1 MSRSRFL
8 YTLALTAGAAA
19 MLLASSPAHAQ
30 AQAQESTKPAVPH
43 EQVLSANPFGIVL
56 RWWNV
61 EFERKLTPS
70 STWGAS
76 TSLLA
81 LEGSDFASLNAL
93 YRYYPQGAALSGF
106 FLGGRVGFYHVS
118 DESESG
124 EALGLGFEIGYTW
137 LLGSR
142 RNVALSLGAG
152 LSRIVAGDVMDGPS
166 VLPTIRLLNLGI
178 AF

>member
-1 MSRSRFL
+1 MFRRRFL
-8 YTLALTAGAAA
+8 YTLALAAGAVAI
-19 MLLASSPAHAQ
+19 LLSSSPAQ
-30 AQAQESTKPAVPH
+30 AQAPEGTKPVVPH
-43 EQVLSANPFGIVL
+43 EQVLSANPFGLML

-61 EFERKLTPS
+61 EFERKLSPS
-70 STWGAS
+70 STWGVS
-76 TSLLA
+76 TSFLT

-93 YRYYPQGAALSGF
+93 YRYYPQGAALNGF
-106 FLGGRVGFYHVS
+106 FLGGRMGLYHVS
-118 DESESG
+118 DEGASG

-137 LLGSR
+137 LLGAR

-166 VLPTIRLLNLGI
+166 VLPTIRLLNVGV

>member
-1 MSRSRFL
+1 MFRRRLPYAFA
-8 YTLALTAGAAA
+8 LAAGAAVV
-19 MLLASSPAHAQ
+19 LLASSPVQAQ
-30 AQAQESTKPAVPH
+30 AQAQEGTRPAVPH
-43 EQVLSANPFGIVL
+43 DQVLSANPFGLML

-61 EFERKLTPS
+61 EFERKFSPS
-70 STWGAS
+70 STWGVS
-76 TSLLA
+76 TSFLT

-106 FLGGRVGFYHVS
+106 FLGGRVGLYHVS
-118 DESESG
+118 DAVESG

-137 LLGSR
+137 LLGAR

-166 VLPTIRLLNLGI
+166 VLPTVRLLNVGI

>member
-1 MSRSRFL
+1 MFRRRL
-8 YTLALTAGAAA
+8 LHTLALAAGAAVI
-19 MLLASSPAHAQ
+19 LLASSPVHAQ
-30 AQAQESTKPAVPH
+30 PQEGTRPAVPH
-43 EQVLSANPFGIVL
+43 EQVLSANPFGLML

-61 EFERKLTPS
+61 EFDRKLTAS
-70 STWGAS
+70 STWGVS
-76 TSLLA
+76 TSFLT

-106 FLGGRVGFYHVS
+106 FLGGRVGLYHVS
-118 DESESG
+118 DEGESG

-137 LLGSR
+137 LLGAR

-166 VLPTIRLLNLGI
+166 VLPTVRLLNVGI

>member
-1 MSRSRFL
+1 MFRRRFL
-8 YTLALTAGAAA
+8 YTLALAAVAAA
-19 MLLASSPAHAQ
+19 IVLASSPARAQ
-30 AQAQESTKPAVPH
+30 AQAQEGTRPAVPH
-43 EQVLSANPFGIVL
+43 EQVLLANPFGLML

-70 STWGAS
+70 TTWGVS
-76 TSLLA
+76 TSFLT

-106 FLGGRVGFYHVS
+106 FLGGRVGLYHVS
-118 DESESG
+118 DEGESG
-124 EALGLGFEIGYTW
+124 EALGLGFEVGYTW

-142 RNVALSLGAG
+142 RNVAFSLGAG
-152 LSRIVAGDVMDGPS
+152 LTRIVAGDILDGPS
-166 VLPTIRLLNLGI
+166 VLPTVRLLNVGI

>member
-1 MSRSRFL
+1 MFRRRFP
-8 YTLALTAGAAA
+8 YTFALAAGAMAI
-19 MLLASSPAHAQ
+19 LLASSPAHAQ
-30 AQAQESTKPAVPH
+30 GQAQEGTRPAVPH
-43 EQVLSANPFGIVL
+43 EQTLSANPFGLML

-70 STWGAS
+70 STWGVS
-76 TSLLA
+76 TSFLTV
-81 LEGSDFASLNAL
+81 EESDFASLNAL

-118 DESESG
+118 DEGESG

-152 LSRIVAGDVMDGPS
+152 LSRIVAGDVMEGPS
-166 VLPTIRLLNLGI
+166 VLPTVRLLNVGV